1 MKISHNLLFASKI
14 LPKITKGRHNLR
26 IYVIEVALRR
36 EAKSY
41 TDALVVQ
48 ITRLLAAGTK
58 ISLYFVHPSSIFRLN
73 WWLVNMVE
81 VAKRA
86 YGSSHKKPV

>member
-1 MKISHNLLFASKI
+1 MQEKFCLKLQNGSII
-14 LPKITKGRHNLR
+14 YV
-26 IYVIEVALRR
+26 IYVIEATLRR

-41 TDALVVQ
+41 TDALIVQ

-58 ISLYFVHPSSIFRLN
+58 MSLCFVHPGSIFRLN

-81 VAKRA
+81 VAKRT

>member
-1 MKISHNLLFASKI
+1 MQEKFCLKLQKGD
-14 LPKITKGRHNLR
+14 ITYV
-26 IYVIEVALRR
+26 IYVIEAALRR

-41 TDALVVQ
+41 TDALIVQ
-48 ITRLLAAGTK
+48 ITRLPAAGTK

-81 VAKRA
+81 VAKRG